1 MHTYIDML
9 ATFVNTIKTGTDI
22 DKTHVQSF
30 LSKCVDNCA
39 QEDTLQSRSKSSISV
54 SLSCDTNDAM

>member
-1 MHTYIDML
+1 MHTYIDIL
-9 ATFVNTIKTGTDI
+9 ATFVDTIKTGTDI
-22 DKTHVQSF
+22 DKIHVQSF

-54 SLSCDTNDAM
+54 